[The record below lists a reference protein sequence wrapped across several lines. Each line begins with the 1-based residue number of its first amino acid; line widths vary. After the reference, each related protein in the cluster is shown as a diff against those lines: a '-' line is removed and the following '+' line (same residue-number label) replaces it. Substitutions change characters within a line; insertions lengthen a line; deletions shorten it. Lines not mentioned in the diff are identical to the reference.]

1 MIRSPLSL
9 LSALCLL
16 LALPACDIGEQD
28 NPVDDDDAS
37 NDDDDA
43 ADDDDS
49 SGDDDDDSGDDDDS
63 SGDDDD
69 SSGDDDDSESTVAVF
84 SGTVTI
90 DQQTG
95 PAGLS
100 PLDAIM
106 GNTLGWEMRITNST
120 FEYQEESGGFG
131 TQYKT
136 TLRGDSFEFEF
147 SGPDAALLNAEIGS
161 QITRGAF
168 LGGAVFE
175 AVSDSMTGQSAAVYV
190 LPNSTLDGVY
200 VEIPVEQTFPL
211 DASGYPVVTGFT
223 NSRSLMMI
231 RDSRFDTGRNNLIFY
246 ANSSWDLGLMSHTP

>member
-1 MIRSPLSL
+1 MIRSSL
-9 LSALCLL
+9 LFLLALCLFL
-16 LALPACDIGEQD
+16 PLPACDLGEEN

-37 NDDDDA
+37 DDDDA
-43 ADDDDS
+43 T
-49 SGDDDDDSGDDDDS
+49 DDDDS

-69 SSGDDDDSESTVAVF
+69 SSGDDDDDDSSGDDDDSASSVALF

-95 PAGLS
+95 PTGLS

-106 GNTLGWEMRITNST
+106 GNTLGWEMRVTNPS
-120 FEYQEESGGFG
+120 FEYHEESRGFG

-136 TLRGDSFEFEF
+136 TLLGDSFEFEF
-147 SGPDAALLNAEIGS
+147 SGPDAALLNTEICS
-161 QITRGAF
+161 QITRGGF
-168 LGGAVFE
+168 QGGAVFE
-175 AVSDSMTGQSAAVYV
+175 AVSDSITGQSAAVYV
-190 LPNSTLDGVY
+190 WPNSTLNGVY
-200 VEIPVEQTFPL
+200 LEIPVEHTFPL

-246 ANSSWDLGLMSHTP
+246 ANSTWDLGLMSHTP